1 MKYKYIIWDWNGTLF
16 DDVKISVDTMNIM
29 LEKTG
34 YKNRINSELY
44 KNIFTFPVSD
54 YYQKAGFDFSKDRF
68 DDLAKIYVEVY
79 TALQFTAKI
88 NSEAENVLRRIK
100 SQNIK
105 QIIVS
110 ACEKNRLL
118 NQVKHFGIQNYFDDI
133 LGIDDD
139 LAVGKAG
146 IAKNWF
152 DKNSISKSEVLFIG
166 DTTHDFEVSNQIGCD
181 CILVSCGHQSKDV
194 LETTNAPVLDKL
206 FQIETFLDL

>member
-110 ACEKNRLL
+110 ACEKKQTFKPSRT
-118 NQVKHFGIQNYFDDI
+118 FWY
-133 LGIDDD
+133 
-139 LAVGKAG
+139 
-146 IAKNWF
+146 
-152 DKNSISKSEVLFIG
+152 S
-166 DTTHDFEVSNQIGCD
+166 
-181 CILVSCGHQSKDV
+181 
-194 LETTNAPVLDKL
+194 KL
-206 FQIETFLDL
+206 F

>member
-88 NSEAENVLRRIK
+88 NSEAAIGSNAGNTNTATLTYSNNPMTTDTGTTVPDEVKTYTYGLSCLRIRIL
-100 SQNIK
+100 N
-105 QIIVS
+105 
-110 ACEKNRLL
+110 LL
-118 NQVKHFGIQNYFDDI
+118 SG
-133 LGIDDD
+133 
-139 LAVGKAG
+139 
-146 IAKNWF
+146 
-152 DKNSISKSEVLFIG
+152 
-166 DTTHDFEVSNQIGCD
+166 
-181 CILVSCGHQSKDV
+181 
-194 LETTNAPVLDKL
+194 
-206 FQIETFLDL
+206 